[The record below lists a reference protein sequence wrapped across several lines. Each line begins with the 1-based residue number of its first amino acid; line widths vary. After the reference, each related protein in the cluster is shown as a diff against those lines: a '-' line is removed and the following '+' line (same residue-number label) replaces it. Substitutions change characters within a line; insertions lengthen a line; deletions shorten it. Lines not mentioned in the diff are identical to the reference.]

1 MFGIWGY
8 LVWLILAIRL
18 FAYARWLWGKNYRL
32 GSVGA
37 VGWNESLSKHS
48 RVTGIICNFL
58 INLKILR
65 FKIGVKSS
73 IVCCKF

>member
-1 MFGIWGY
+1 MFEIWGY

-37 VGWNESLSKHS
+37 IL
-48 RVTGIICNFL
+48 L
-58 INLKILR
+58 I
-65 FKIGVKSS
+65 IGVLGLLIYGSFS
-73 IVCCKF
+73 GSGLE

>member
-18 FAYARWLWGKNYRL
+18 FAYARWLWEKNYRL

-37 VGWNESLSKHS
+37 V
-48 RVTGIICNFL
+48 FL
-58 INLKILR
+58 IVSVLGLLIYGSFSGSGLE
-65 FKIGVKSS
+65 
-73 IVCCKF
+73 